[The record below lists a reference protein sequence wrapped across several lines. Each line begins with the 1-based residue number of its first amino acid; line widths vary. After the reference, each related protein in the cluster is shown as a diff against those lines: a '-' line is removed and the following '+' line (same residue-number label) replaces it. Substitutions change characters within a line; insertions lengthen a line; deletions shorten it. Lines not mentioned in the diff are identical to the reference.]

1 MGEARR
7 ITAAAL
13 IIGNEILSGRTH
25 DVNLKYLGVELNK
38 LGIQIREARVVPDI
52 EDEIIEAVN
61 HCRSKFDYVFTTGG
75 IGPTHD
81 DITADCVAKAF
92 GQKLIHHPVAE
103 KMLRERIIKMG
114 NEVTEARLRMARTP
128 EFAELL
134 INEVSG
140 APGFKVENV
149 FVMAGIPRVMQ
160 AMFGAAV
167 PFLERGVTMIS
178 NTIGSYVAEGTI
190 ATQLSLLQDDYP
202 DLDIGSYPFY
212 FDGRP
217 GSNFVLRGPEQDR
230 ILEASERLYNLI
242 ISLGGKP
249 VEGGVEVPTTTTD

>member
-25 DVNLKYLGVELNK
+25 DVNLKFLGVELNK
-38 LGIQIREARVVPDI
+38 LGIQIREARVVPDV
-52 EDEIIEAVN
+52 EGEIIEAVN

-81 DITADCVAKAF
+81 DITADCIAKAF

-160 AMFGAAV
+160 AMFGAAI

-178 NTIGSYVAEGTI
+178 RTIGSYVAEGTI
-190 ATQLSLLQDDYP
+190 ATQLSLLQDDYL

-212 FDGRP
+212 FDGQP
-217 GSNFVLRGPEQDR
+217 GSNFVLRGPDQDR
-230 ILEASERLYNLI
+230 ILEASERLYDLI
-242 ISLGGKP
+242 INLGGQP
-249 VEGGVEVPTTTTD
+249 IEGGVEVPTIKTD

>member
-1 MGEARR
+1 MSEPRR
-7 ITAAAL
+7 VTAAAL

-25 DVNLKYLGVELNK
+25 DVNLQFLGTELNK
-38 LGIQIREARVVPDI
+38 LGIQMREARVVPDI
-52 EDEIIEAVN
+52 EEEIVAAVN
-61 HCRSKFDYVFTTGG
+61 QCRARYDYVFTTGG

-81 DITADCVAKAF
+81 DITADCIAKAF

-103 KMLRERIIKMG
+103 KLLRERIAKMG
-114 NEVTEARLRMARTP
+114 VEVTEARLRMARTP
-128 EFAELL
+128 EHAELL

-160 AMFGAAV
+160 AMFTAAV
-167 PFLERGVTMIS
+167 PFLEGGVTMLS
-178 NTIGSYVAEGTI
+178 RTIGSFIVEGAI
-190 ATQLSLLQDDYP
+190 ATPLSSLQDDFP

-217 GSNFVLRGPEQDR
+217 GSNLVLRGPDR
-230 ILEASERLYNLI
+230 GRIDEAGGRLRGLI
-242 ISLGGKP
+242 VELGGEP
-249 VEGGVEVPTTTTD
+249 VEGGVEVPAAKDD

>member
-1 MGEARR
+1 MNEPRR
-7 ITAAAL
+7 VTAAAL

-25 DVNLKYLGVELNK
+25 DINLKYLGLELNK
-38 LGIQIREARVVPDI
+38 LGIQVREARVVPDI
-52 EDEIIEAVN
+52 EEEIIEAVN
-61 HCRSKFDYVFTTGG
+61 HCRAKYDYVFTTGG

-81 DITADCVAKAF
+81 DITADCIAKAF

-103 KMLRERIIKMG
+103 KLLRERIAKMG

-128 EFAELL
+128 EHAELL

-140 APGFKVENV
+140 APGFKVDNV

-167 PFLERGVTMIS
+167 PFLDRGVTLLS
-178 NTIGSYVAEGTI
+178 RTIGSYVAEGTI
-190 ATQLSLLQDDYP
+190 ATALGLLQDDYP

-217 GSNFVLRGPEQDR
+217 GTNLVLRGPDQVR
-230 ILEASERLYNLI
+230 IDEAGGRLHDLI
-242 ISLGGKP
+242 VDLGGEP
-249 VEGGVEVPTTTTD
+249 VEGGVEDPTAKKD